1 MPKINVTKSIVI
13 NASKDNIKTF
23 LTDFNNWISWS
34 PWLICEPETKLKFAD
49 DGKFY
54 EWEGNRIGSG
64 QMKVTAESE
73 DNIDYDLTFLKPWK
87 SKSKTSFN
95 FKELEKG
102 TEVTWIMNSSLP
114 FFMFFMKKSME
125 IYIGMDYDRG
135 LKMLKEEIEEG
146 KIDSKLEIIG
156 KTTFKGY
163 NYIGIK
169 TDTAFSKIDYVME
182 KDFLSLNTYI
192 KENIIEVVGYPFSEY
207 QKFNLV
213 KDKIVY
219 VAGFPVKEKPKNL
232 PEGFIYGSLPEN
244 KMQTVRHIGK
254 YEHLGNAWS
263 TIMMMDRN
271 KEFKKNKKASP
282 IEFYLN
288 DPSQTKPA
296 ELITDI
302 SMPVV

>member
-13 NASKDNIKTF
+13 NAPKDKIKTF
-23 LTDFNNWISWS
+23 LADFNNWISWS

-64 QMKVTAESE
+64 QMKVTAESD
-73 DNIDYDLTFLKPWK
+73 DNIDYDLTFLEPWK

-95 FKELEKG
+95 FKELEEG
-102 TEVTWIMNSSLP
+102 TEVTWIMNGSLP

-156 KTTFKGY
+156 KTTFKGC

-169 TDTAFSKIDYVME
+169 TDTAFSKIDSVME

-192 KENIIEVVGYPFSEY
+192 KENTIEVVGYPFSEY

-213 KDKIVY
+213 KDKIIY

-232 PEGFIYGSLPEN
+232 PENFVYRSLPEN